1 MNYKISF
8 LFLTLLCTLS
18 LSAQNTLEVQY
29 TQIVKDEGTN
39 QSATLYYKDG
49 KSKYVHSKGKKGYV
63 VKNADGSDWVGTTVS
78 SQLMSWYQDTIGCIF
93 YKDYNKRKI
102 QFREFFNTVPYIS
115 EEDFP
120 TFKWL
125 VYKEQKKILNYTCYK
140 ATTQFRGRNYT
151 AWFTLDIPV
160 QDGPWKFWGLPGL
173 ILDIQDDSGEV
184 KFIAESVVYPSKAP
198 VNFDFPTDGKKV
210 DLATYRNAI
219 NVEHEKK
226 LRAYQ
231 SKDYGRGVQVT
242 VSMKKNLGIEKSY
255 E

>member
-8 LFLTLLCTLS
+8 LLLTFLYALS
-18 LSAQNTLEVQY
+18 LSAQSTLEVQY
-29 TQIVKDEGTN
+29 TQSVKYEAN
-39 QSATLYYKDG
+39 QFATLYYKDG
-49 KSKYVHSKGKKGYV
+49 KSKYVYSKGKKGFV
-63 VKNADGSDWVGTTVS
+63 VKNADGSDWAAGTTDA
-78 SQLMSWYQDTIGCIF
+78 SQLITWYQDTIGCIF
-93 YKDYNKRKI
+93 YKDYNKKKI
-102 QFREFFNTVPYIS
+102 QFRKFFNETPYIS

-120 TFKWL
+120 TFKWS
-125 VYKEQKKILNYTCYK
+125 VYKEQKTIQNYTCYK

-173 ILDIQDDSGEV
+173 ILDIQDDLGEV
-184 KFIAESVVYPSKAP
+184 KFIAESVVYPSQTP

-210 DLATYRNAI
+210 DLATFRNAGNI
-219 NVEHEKK
+219 EQEKK
-226 LRAYQ
+226 MRALQ

-242 VSMKKNLGIEKSY
+242 VSLKKSVGIEKSY